1 MDTVGSCSSVASAL
15 VLKLLKSSPESG
27 LLPLHCLLI
36 VLKILLLDETN
47 QNSVV
52 SEASNSSSQVPSPCN
67 IEGSTEDQCR
77 AVTWQYL
84 EQTFELGAPFF
95 MIYIYF
101 FGLKNLIS
109 QLIPWKVSQKGNILS
124 VCMLENVCICHHIWL
139 TVWLGSEF

>member
-67 IEGSTEDQCR
+67 IEESTEDQCR
-77 AVTWQYL
+77 AVT
-84 EQTFELGAPFF
+84 
-95 MIYIYF
+95 
-101 FGLKNLIS
+101 
-109 QLIPWKVSQKGNILS
+109 
-124 VCMLENVCICHHIWL
+124 
-139 TVWLGSEF
+139 